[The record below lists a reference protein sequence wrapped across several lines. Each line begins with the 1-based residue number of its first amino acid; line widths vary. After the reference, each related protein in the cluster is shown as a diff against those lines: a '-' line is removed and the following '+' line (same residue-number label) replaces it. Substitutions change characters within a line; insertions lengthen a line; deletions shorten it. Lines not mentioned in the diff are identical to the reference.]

1 MGAESGRLFR
11 TIAKCRSGTAIARSE
26 KPVRNKTLV
35 LLSTV
40 ALSST
45 GVTLPAAAAALVP
58 DAGFA
63 ASTRVESTP
72 DQTFTYAITITR
84 GGTFSRLVLPLPAY
98 AAKSGRSISAS
109 NITNRTLESVRGGYV
124 LRTTKPYAVSAGKRL
139 WVMIN
144 GLRTPPAGTAAVAI
158 TALSTGNAVLAK
170 GTAPALTFTAVKQ
183 CPPTWPQNYVATEN
197 SLAGTTA
204 WRLSAAAYDS
214 TVASGFASQTS
225 AKCGDTVTLRVT
237 SSDYQLAVTVYR
249 MGYYGG
255 TGARAV
261 WASRTAIRGFGQ
273 PAMETVKTDPQGRA
287 INMPTGRRWTHT
299 FSVRI
304 DGNFRPGD
312 YLAKITGV
320 TSKKGSYVPLIVR
333 DDAGTHDK
341 LVLNSVATWQ
351 AYNKYGGLSAYTSPV
366 RSTRVSY
373 DRPLLQNQGT
383 GDFLS
388 LEYGFVYWAEKQG
401 LDLNY
406 AADTD
411 LHGKSYLVGAANTV
425 VLMSH
430 TEYWSTA
437 MRSTAEASVAAGK
450 NLASFGG
457 NQIYWRINPG
467 PSALTGADREYE
479 IFRTGDTSRFRDAP
493 DAHAEQSLLGAM
505 FGCMHMNGTATPNGT
520 WLWEGV
526 STTGIQHLAA
536 GEVDHVQDD
545 YAKPAGLELLTTI
558 PLDTC
563 NRADDPRADVV
574 AVDDGT
580 GGRVFSA
587 STQSWVCML
596 YGHCPWT
603 DWTVTPAAQVQVG
616 QATMNAFSWLDSGT
630 AVADRRRSSPEDPLA
645 VFERQRIG
653 VLMPSSGLPPLE
665 PPAED

>member
-1 MGAESGRLFR
+1 
-11 TIAKCRSGTAIARSE
+11 
-26 KPVRNKTLV
+26 VRNKILMVLPAVAV
-35 LLSTV
+35 LLF
-40 ALSST
+40 ST
-45 GVTLPAAAAALVP
+45 GVTLPAAAAVSPSAS
-58 DAGFA
+58 FA
-63 ASTRVESTP
+63 TSTRVESTP

-84 GGTFSRLVLPLPAY
+84 SGTFSRLVLPLPAQTST
-98 AAKSGRSISAS
+98 SGRSISAS
-109 NITNRTLESVRGGYV
+109 NITYRKLESVPGGYV
-124 LRTTKPYAVSAGKRL
+124 LRTTRPYAVSAGKRL

-144 GLRTPPAGTAAVAI
+144 GLRTPPASTAAITV
-158 TALSTGNAVLAK
+158 TALSTSNAVLAK
-170 GTAPALTFTAVKQ
+170 GTAPGLTFTAVKP
-183 CPPTWPQNYVATEN
+183 CPPTWPQIYVATEN

-204 WRLSAAAYDS
+204 WRLSATAYDS
-214 TVASGFASQTS
+214 AVASGFASQTS

-237 SSDYQLAVTVYR
+237 SNDYHLAVTIYR

-255 TGARAV
+255 TGARMV
-261 WASRTAIRGFGQ
+261 WASRTAIRGFPQ
-273 PAMETVKTDPQGRA
+273 PAIEMVKTDPQGRA
-287 INMPTGRRWTHT
+287 INMPTGRRWSPT

-320 TSKKGSYVPLIVR
+320 TSGKGSYVPLIVR
-333 DDAGTHDK
+333 DDAGAHDR

-351 AYNKYGGLSAYTSPV
+351 AYNKYGGASAYTSPV

-401 LDLNY
+401 FDLNY

-411 LHGKSYLVGAANTV
+411 LHGRPYLVDTANTM

-430 TEYWSTA
+430 TEYWSVA
-437 MRSTAEASVAAGK
+437 MRSTTDASVADGM

-467 PSALTGADREYE
+467 PSTLTGADREYE
-479 IFRTGDTSRFRDAP
+479 IFRTGDTARFRDAP
-493 DAHAEQSLLGAM
+493 DAHPEQSLLGAM
-505 FGCMHMNGTATPNGT
+505 FGCMHMNGTARPNAT

-526 STTGIQHLAA
+526 STSAVPHLAA
-536 GEVDHVQDD
+536 GEVDYVHDG
-545 YAKPAGLELLTTI
+545 YPKPAGLDVLTTI

-563 NRADDPRADVV
+563 NRTGDLRADVV

-580 GGRVFSA
+580 GGRVFNA
-587 STQSWVCML
+587 STHSWICML
-596 YGHCPWT
+596 YGHCPWP
-603 DWTVTPAAQVQVG
+603 DWNPTSTAPVQIG
-616 QATMNAFSWLDSGT
+616 QATMNVFSWLDSGT
-630 AVADRRRSSPEDPLA
+630 AVADRRRSDPGDPLA

-653 VLMPSSGLPPLE
+653 TLMPLSGLPPLE
-665 PPAED
+665 PPVEG